1 MEIFDLFHQTT
12 DIATDIAWV
21 LPDSILHT
29 MEIFDSILHTMEI
42 FDLFCLPMR
51 CLPMFQWG
59 ASDA

>member
-21 LPDSILHT
+21 LPDSILQ
-29 MEIFDSILHTMEI
+29 TMEI